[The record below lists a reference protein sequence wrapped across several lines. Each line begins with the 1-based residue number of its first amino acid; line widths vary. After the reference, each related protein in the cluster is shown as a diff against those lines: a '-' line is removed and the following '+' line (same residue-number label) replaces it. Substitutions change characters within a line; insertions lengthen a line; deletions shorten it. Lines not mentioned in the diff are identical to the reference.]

1 MPVLDRIFI
10 FVENHLGV
18 IIVSAAVGMFLTIY
32 LSWPEEPYQNK
43 NHYHAPT
50 KIELPPHFHLEFL
63 HGHSEF
69 HKHIEGETL

>member
-1 MPVLDRIFI
+1 MSKRI
-10 FVENHLGV
+10 
-18 IIVSAAVGMFLTIY
+18 LTIAVITAMAVT
-32 LSWPEEPYQNK
+32 LNIALVMWLVWVLPAAK
-43 NHYHAPT
+43 HIHAPT